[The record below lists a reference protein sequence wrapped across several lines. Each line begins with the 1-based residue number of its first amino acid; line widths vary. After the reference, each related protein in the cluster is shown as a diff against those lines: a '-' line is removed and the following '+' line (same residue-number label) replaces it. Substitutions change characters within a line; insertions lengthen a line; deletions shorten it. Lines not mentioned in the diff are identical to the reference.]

1 MRGAGAQ
8 EGEGPDH
15 VGQLLGLEAV
25 PVAQAVQADGLQQLR
40 ARVVEQPREAP
51 HAVGCVLRGNRVQSA
66 HLTPSAWARLEKPQA
81 ARCKSETCAKS
92 HHALKPTPTRM
103 RFRSGVEA

>member
-1 MRGAGAQ
+1 MRAGTE

-40 ARVVEQPREAP
+40 ARVMEQPRKAP
-51 HAVGCVLRGNRVQSA
+51 DAVCCVLLHA
-66 HLTPSAWARLEKPQA
+66 HHQHLHVCQTAFQTPK
-81 ARCKSETCAKS
+81 
-92 HHALKPTPTRM
+92 
-103 RFRSGVEA
+103 